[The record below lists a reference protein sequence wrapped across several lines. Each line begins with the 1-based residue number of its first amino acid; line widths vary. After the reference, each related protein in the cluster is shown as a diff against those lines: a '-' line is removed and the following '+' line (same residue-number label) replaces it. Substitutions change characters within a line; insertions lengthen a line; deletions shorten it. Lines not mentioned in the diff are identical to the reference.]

1 MKTSQLTSIDMMTLY
16 DKLKSLANAKQYLK
30 PEMSFQILDDFA
42 FKISDNKSAEQIRN
56 ARLELFNLIFKSDKT
71 A

>member
-1 MKTSQLTSIDMMTLY
+1 MMTPY
-16 DKLKSLANAKQYLK
+16 DKLKSLPNAQQYLK

-42 FKISDNKSAEQIRN
+42 FKISDNKSAEQLRN